1 MGDLG
6 DLTATSRRVADV
18 LEIDIDIRVPKSPTL
33 STQQTK
39 SMKLVIERERDWMTK
54 RQMALLVDVFE
65 KEPFAAESYQLV
77 LEDNELCREWIRV
90 KINAHA
96 RSLELIK
103 HPRET

>member
-1 MGDLG
+1 LGDLG

-65 KEPFAAESYQLV
+65 KEPFAAESYQIV